1 MSDLKGRT
9 CVITGGTS
17 GIGEATA
24 LALAERGADLALVC
38 RSETRGEATRA
49 RIAERTGRDAA
60 RLFLADME
68 RLDDMRRVGAELTRD
83 LGRIDV
89 LLNNAGVTMLRRF
102 ETPDGFETTFGVNHL
117 APFVLTHTLL
127 PKILETPGARIV
139 NVASDAHKFAR
150 FDLDDLQS
158 ERRYASMRVYGAS
171 KLCNILFTRELAR
184 RLEGRDVGVY
194 CLHPGAVAT
203 NLGANN
209 GGIAKVLLPFLAL
222 FFRTPE
228 QGARASIH
236 LCAAPSI
243 DAPNG
248 SYFVDERPGRT
259 SRLARDEDVARRL
272 WAESERLVGLPVGA
286 EWGAPA

>member
-1 MSDLKGRT
+1 MNDLKDRT

-24 LALAERGADLALVC
+24 IALAERGADIALVC
-38 RSETRGEATRA
+38 RSKERGEATRK
-49 RIAERTGRDAA
+49 RIAERSGRDTT
-60 RLFLADME
+60 RLFLGNME
-68 RLDDMRRVGAELTRD
+68 RLDDMRRVGAELSQA
-83 LGRIDV
+83 LPRIDV
-89 LLNNAGVTMLRRF
+89 LLNNAGVTMLRRE

-117 APFVLTHTLL
+117 APFVLTHALL

-158 ERRYASMRVYGAS
+158 KGSYSSMRVYGAS

-184 RLEGRDVGVY
+184 RLEGRDIGVY

-209 GGIAKVLLPFLAL
+209 GGIAKILLPVLAL

-236 LCAAPSI
+236 LCGASSI

-248 SYFVDERPGRT
+248 SYFVDEHEGRLT
-259 SRLARDEDVARRL
+259 RLARNDEVARKL
-272 WAESERLVGLPVGA
+272 WAESERLVGLPVGG
-286 EWGAPA
+286 EWGRSA